1 MHILLFFS
9 VGGSTMV
16 LFREHPQ
23 KKHWFKRVATGSKGV
38 NVLLF
43 LVVQSGHQQLTKKTQ
58 LVLATFVT
66 ALISC
71 VLHEITI
78 NDRIGKGKVSC
89 SHNVRLLLGMITK

>member
-1 MHILLFFS
+1 
-9 VGGSTMV
+9 MV

-66 ALISC
+66 AALF
-71 VLHEITI
+71 
-78 NDRIGKGKVSC
+78 
-89 SHNVRLLLGMITK
+89 